1 MTTPLA
7 QQRALAHG
15 EACVLLP
22 TVGAIAVSGPDRL
35 KLIHSL
41 TTQHVANLTAGTSVE
56 NLVLSPQGR
65 IEHQF
70 GMIDDG
76 HRAVLFSETAAA
88 LGDWL
93 NRMRFMM
100 QVTIEPLSGQV
111 VASFADATN
120 TAVQLGASASW
131 RDPWSEATGVSY
143 AAQPYGAAAYPLTL
157 HLVETAPADSLDA
170 ATLTALRIAAWR
182 PQFST
187 EVDERALPHELDLL
201 RSAVHLNKGCYRGQ
215 ETVAKVHNLGHP
227 PRRLTFL
234 HLDGFVPASGALVR
248 LEPEGKP
255 VGRITSAAMHY
266 EDGPI
271 ALVLLKRATDP
282 EAVLSVDDTDA
293 PITASQTVIVSPD
306 AGRTV
311 QLPPRR

>member
-7 QQRALAHG
+7 QQRALANG
-15 EACVLLP
+15 AASVLLP
-22 TVGAIAVSGPDRL
+22 NIGAVAISGPDRL

-41 TTQHVANLTAGTSVE
+41 TTQHVANLPAGESVE

-76 HRAVLFSETAAA
+76 DRAVLFSETATA
-88 LGDWL
+88 LGDWF

-100 QVTIEPLSGQV
+100 RVEIAALSGQV
-111 VASFADATN
+111 VGSFADAADAAT
-120 TAVQLGASASW
+120 QFGASVSW
-131 RDPWSEATGVSY
+131 RDPWAEATGLSY
-143 AAQPYGAAAYPLTL
+143 ASQPYGGAAYPLTL
-157 HLVETAPADSLDA
+157 HLVDTPPADALDA
-170 ATLTALRIAAWR
+170 ATLTPLRIAAWR

-187 EVDERALPHELDLL
+187 EVDDRALPHELDLL

-227 PRRLTFL
+227 PRRLAFL

-271 ALVLLKRATDP
+271 ALALLKRTTNP
-282 EAVLSVDDTDA
+282 GAVLCVDDADA